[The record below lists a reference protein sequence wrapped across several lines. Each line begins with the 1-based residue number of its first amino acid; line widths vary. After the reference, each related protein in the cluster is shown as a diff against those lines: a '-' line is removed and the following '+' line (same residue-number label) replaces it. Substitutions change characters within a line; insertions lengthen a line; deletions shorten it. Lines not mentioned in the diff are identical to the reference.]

1 MSNSYTVI
9 INVRDVKSIYF
20 GAIKQIEKQTIKPD
34 QIVIFDNASI
44 DKTPRLIRKLVIRN
58 SKFYISSK
66 SIKPI
71 TLYKARN
78 LAIKLVKT
86 KYVCFLD
93 VDDLWNENKSE
104 KQLEILKRNKDAIA
118 CLTEFEKVFEYKFN
132 CFKYSNELC
141 KIEIQMNQIFFFSV
155 KKI

>member
-1 MSNSYTVI
+1 MNNSYTVI
-9 INVRDVKSIYF
+9 INVRDGEKYLF
-20 GAIKQIEKQTIKPD
+20 RAIKQIEKQTIKPD

-93 VDDLWNENKSE
+93 VDDLWDKKKLKLQIHPLSRQCLFYNTY
-104 KQLEILKRNKDAIA
+104 QFFVLIICVIL
-118 CLTEFEKVFEYKFN
+118 FESSTT
-132 CFKYSNELC
+132 C
-141 KIEIQMNQIFFFSV
+141 
-155 KKI
+155 